1 MGISI
6 EDLVGNLADSGL
18 LSRDE
23 MATVHGSIATESHVK
38 TGDDLARELVKQ
50 KYLTKLQAAAVLKG
64 KTSNLVFG
72 DYIVLEKIGS
82 GGMGQ
87 VFKARHKPTGKN
99 VALKVLSADAVKNKR
114 LIEYRDIL
122 ELLTPSLK
130 GRRTVRVTTI

>member
-6 EDLVGNLADSGL
+6 QDLFRNLTDSGL
-18 LSRDE
+18 LSQE
-23 MATVHGSIATESHVK
+23 ELSSIHDSVASESHVR
-38 TGDDLARELVKQ
+38 TGDDLARELVRQ

-87 VFKARHKPTGKN
+87 VFRAKHKPTGKG
-99 VALKVLSADAVKNKR
+99 VALKVLSH
-114 LIEYRDIL
+114 
-122 ELLTPSLK
+122 SLSRH
-130 GRRTVRVTTI
+130 GAG